1 MKGIRCVIVDLQR
14 RQSSI
19 RFTELVK
26 ICTHWFGEPR
36 LGSGNHRVYRM
47 PWPGDPRINIQRG
60 NSGMAKVY
68 QVKQVIAALTR
79 MEEEHGK
86 V

>member
-1 MKGIRCVIVDLQR
+1 MKGIRCVIVDRQR

-36 LGSGNHRVYRM
+36 LGSGSHRVYRM